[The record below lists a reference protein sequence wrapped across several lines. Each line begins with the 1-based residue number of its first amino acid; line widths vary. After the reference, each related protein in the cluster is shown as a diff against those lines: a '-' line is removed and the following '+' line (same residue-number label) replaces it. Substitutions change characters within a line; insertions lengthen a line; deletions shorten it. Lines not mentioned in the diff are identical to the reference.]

1 MSKKRRTMVRLPNDL
16 AEWMAALAEHNGTSI
31 SGEISRHFRQLMDAD
46 GKAKAQADR
55 AAAGE

>member
-16 AEWMAALAEHNGTSI
+16 AEWMAALAEHNGTNI

-46 GKAKAQADR
+46 ARAKADR
-55 AAAGE
+55 TSARE